1 MGVEHVV
8 EMRAGRVRFGAA
20 LLAILA
26 ASLLA
31 LPAVAEVVRGTQQA
45 DRLAGT
51 PKRDVLE
58 GRMGDDRL
66 SGKSGR
72 DILVGGGGAD
82 KLLGGPAYD
91 LLRGGGGDDVINA
104 RDGEPDLIIC
114 GRGVDRAVVDAV
126 EDGVFDC
133 EEVSEP

>member
-1 MGVEHVV
+1 M
-8 EMRAGRVRFGAA
+8 
-20 LLAILA
+20 AIGLA

-31 LPAVAEVVRGTQQA
+31 MPAVAEVIRGTEGA

-51 PKRDVLE
+51 AKRDVLK
-58 GRMGDDRL
+58 GRKGDDRL
-66 SGKSGR
+66 SGKAGR

-82 KLLGGPAYD
+82 KLFGGTGFD
-91 LLRGGGGDDVINA
+91 TLRGGNDDDVINA

>member
-1 MGVEHVV
+1 
-8 EMRAGRVRFGAA
+8 MRAGRVRTGAA
-20 LLAILA
+20 LLAIGLA
-26 ASLLA
+26 TSLLA
-31 LPAVAEVVRGTQQA
+31 MPAVAEVIRGTDQG

-51 PKRDVLE
+51 SKRDVLK
-58 GRMGDDRL
+58 GRKGDDRL

-82 KLLGGPAYD
+82 KLFGGPGFD
-91 LLRGGGGDDVINA
+91 LLRGGNDDDVISA

-114 GRGVDRAVVDAV
+114 GRGLDRAVVDSV